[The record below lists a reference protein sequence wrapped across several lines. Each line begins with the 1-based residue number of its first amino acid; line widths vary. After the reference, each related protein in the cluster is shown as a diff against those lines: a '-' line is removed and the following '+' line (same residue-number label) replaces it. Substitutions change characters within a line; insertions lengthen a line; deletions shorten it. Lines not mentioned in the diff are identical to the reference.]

1 MELQNRVSSDTGA
14 INWFMQRLSGLVLL
28 ILLLMHMWIMHY
40 SGGEEKILFDAV
52 IKRLSNPYLKVV
64 DICFLVLGLY
74 HGLNGVWMVIQDY
87 IKSATWKITLFSA
100 LTFVGLVLLVM
111 GVVAVVPISKE
122 WVNLP

>member
-1 MELQNRVSSDTGA
+1 M
-14 INWFMQRLSGLVLL
+14 
-28 ILLLMHMWIMHY
+28 
-40 SGGEEKILFDAV
+40 LFRSAV

-64 DICFLVLGLY
+64 DICFLILGLY